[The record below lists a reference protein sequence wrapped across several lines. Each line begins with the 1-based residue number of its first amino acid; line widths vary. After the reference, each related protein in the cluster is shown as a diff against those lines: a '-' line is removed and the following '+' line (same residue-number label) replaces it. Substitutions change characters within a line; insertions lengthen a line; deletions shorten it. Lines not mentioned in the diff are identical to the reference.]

1 MPDLKKI
8 FGAHVRQVRKARGLT
23 QANLAELCDLSL
35 DMVGRMERGEIAP
48 SFATIERLSQAL
60 GAPAAALF
68 GGQPLVQASSPERA
82 KALARIFDRLGS
94 LSDRDLEWVDRVLL
108 AMLRR

>member
-1 MPDLKKI
+1 MPDLKKL
-8 FGAHVRQVRKARGLT
+8 FGAHVRHARKARGLT

-48 SFATIERLSQAL
+48 SFGTIERLSAAL
-60 GAPAAALF
+60 AISVAGLF
-68 GGQPLVQASSPERA
+68 GGQPIIEADSPERERA
-82 KALARIFDRLGS
+82 FTRILGRLGP
-94 LSDRDLEWVDRVLL
+94 LSDRDLEWIDRVLV